1 MFTSGLYN
9 CLYGCFYVCT
19 VFTNGLYKRTW
30 IGGDPFRNWPCHGFQ
45 EAPQAK
51 EASRVAQALLTTR
64 TRQRQPPTPF
74 RIRIGYELGR
84 KAAIDEIKAWAGN
97 VTGSQHDAYARTG
110 RPW

>member
-19 VFTNGLYKRTW
+19 AFTNGLYKRTW
-30 IGGDPFRNWPCHGFQ
+30 IGEDSFRNWPCHGLQ

-64 TRQRQPPTPF
+64 TWQRQPSTPF
-74 RIRIGYELGR
+74 RMRIGYELGR
-84 KAAIDEIKAWAGN
+84 KVATDEIKA
-97 VTGSQHDAYARTG
+97 
-110 RPW
+110 